1 MRLNTSVV
9 ICGAGPAGLTLAHL
23 LGLDG
28 IAVIVL
34 DKGESTVAEPRA
46 IALDGESLRTLQKI
60 GLAEG
65 MENELLSGLTAD
77 YVNGKGEHL
86 FQIGRRG
93 FRPYGYE
100 TINSF
105 DQPALDR
112 YLAEQISNRPTV
124 DLRFSHCLTG
134 FTQDQTGVRVY
145 CINPEQGE
153 IEITAKFLVGCDGGR
168 STVRSL
174 LNIAMSG
181 ESNPQ
186 PWLVIDTRDAYL
198 DDQLDCR
205 FFCDPKRPGMT
216 IRKRHGERRWEW
228 MLMPGEDRGHLLED
242 ATIRSLLAPY
252 TDVSQ
257 VNVYRKRVYDF
268 HAIIAE
274 CWRDGR
280 VFLAGD
286 AAHMTPPFAGQGL
299 NSGMRDVTNLSWK
312 LAMVVKGQADP
323 SILETYE
330 KDRKGHAWELIETA
344 LNLGKQIQ
352 PIDVMQAAE
361 RDAFF
366 AELHKDPAALQA
378 MQDEITRS
386 VLDRHADAVLSVA
399 ADASPVTGK
408 LLIQPAL
415 SSPGGRHLLDGHL
428 GSGFAILGFNCDPR
442 DVLPEATVNQWLAW
456 GATIVRVQSSAD
468 TRRDGHLCD
477 SHLRGGDLRGGDLLD
492 DDSELGAWL
501 GGGTEPAVLLV
512 RPDRFCMVHARPHEA
527 DDQLGRAYD
536 LIANGV

>member
-60 GLAEG
+60 DLAEG
-65 MENELLSGLTAD
+65 MEKELLSGLTAD

-145 CINPEQGE
+145 CTNPEQGE
-153 IEITAKFLVGCDGGR
+153 IEINAKFLVGCDGGR

-174 LNIAMSG
+174 LNIAMRG

-228 MLMPGEDRGHLLED
+228 MLMPGEDREHLLAD

-274 CWRDGR
+274 RWRDGR

-312 LAMVVKGQADP
+312 LAMVVKGQAEP

-352 PIDVMQAAE
+352 PIDVTQAAE

-378 MQDEITRS
+378 MEEEITRS
-386 VLDRHADAVLSVA
+386 VLDRHADASLVINSEQPSVA
-399 ADASPVTGK
+399 GK
-408 LLIQPAL
+408 LLIQPTL
-415 SSPGGRHLLDGHL
+415 SSGTGCKLLDEHL
-428 GSGFAILGFNCDPR
+428 GGGFAILGFNCDPCGLLGE
-442 DVLPEATVNQWLAW
+442 DTVNLWRAW
-456 GATIVRVQSSAD
+456 GANIMCVQSTTD
-468 TRRDGHLCD
+468 E
-477 SHLRGGDLRGGDLLD
+477 LRGSDLLD
-492 DDSELGAWL
+492 QNGELSVWL
-501 GGGTEPAVLLV
+501 GGTEPTVLLI
-512 RPDRFCMVHARPHEA
+512 RPDRFCMVHARPGEA
-527 DDQLGRAYD
+527 ENRLKQAYA
-536 LIANGV
+536 LIAGAVA